1 MAVTFKLRVKTIKG
15 KMIIAVL
22 TLSIMPLVLLG
33 IFSYQVSRNAI
44 FQQVEKIHDYNI
56 HTYDKNIT
64 LIFEN
69 LRQSTN
75 DFLYGKGELNTE
87 KMISLLEKEPGYYE
101 QLSVYRKAS
110 LIKMFKE
117 QVYIM
122 MPNNVQAKEI
132 VLKSLNGVGFR
143 GFYKD
148 GLEQTEVLSGTDY
161 VNYKDLFD
169 EAVQKPNKEIFVNSG
184 SGSFYYMK
192 VIYGLKSFRPIGYL
206 LLTLDSNILQTI
218 LPAGEELNNAAYV
231 VVDTRKSDVPRIV
244 FYAGQMDGLEEK
256 VERYYAEDMKEYES
270 LKIGR
275 VTNMASGWDVL
286 YLVNKNELS
295 ANVSAIRTITEGF
308 VIAIAFIIVLL
319 AIWISRLIN
328 RPLEQ
333 LVSAIRKVGEGK
345 DYVIDEQFGDD
356 EIGRIGNQFKN
367 MVEQNLNL
375 KDRLYRAEIKQK
387 ESELIA
393 LQAQINPHFLYNTLD
408 SIYLMTQMGRAVE
421 AGKMTLALSDM
432 FKISLSK
439 GREFIKVKD
448 EVNHIKNYL
457 YIQKMRYG
465 NKIDYEIEVSDR
477 IMEEQMLKL
486 ILQPIIENSIYH
498 GLEPKGSGGML
509 VISGGRQRGDMVFSI
524 SDNGVGMENEEW
536 KKGYGLMN
544 VMQRIQLYYGDNYGI
559 EIESKVGK
567 GTRVTVCLPVYLEG
581 WIG

>member
-1 MAVTFKLRVKTIKG
+1 M
-15 KMIIAVL
+15 
-22 TLSIMPLVLLG
+22 
-33 IFSYQVSRNAI
+33 
-44 FQQVEKIHDYNI
+44 
-56 HTYDKNIT
+56 
-64 LIFEN
+64 
-69 LRQSTN
+69 
-75 DFLYGKGELNTE
+75 
-87 KMISLLEKEPGYYE
+87 
-101 QLSVYRKAS
+101 
-110 LIKMFKE
+110 
-117 QVYIM
+117 
-122 MPNNVQAKEI
+122 
-132 VLKSLNGVGFR
+132 
-143 GFYKD
+143 
-148 GLEQTEVLSGTDY
+148 
-161 VNYKDLFD
+161 
-169 EAVQKPNKEIFVNSG
+169 
-184 SGSFYYMK
+184 
-192 VIYGLKSFRPIGYL
+192 
-206 LLTLDSNILQTI
+206 
-218 LPAGEELNNAAYV
+218 

-439 GREFIKVKD
+439 GQEFIKVKD

-498 GLEPKGSGGML
+498 GLEPKGSGGMIA
-509 VISGGRQRGDMVFSI
+509 ISGVRQRDDMVFSI

-536 KKGYGLMN
+536 KKGYGLRN

-567 GTRVTVCLPVYLEG
+567 GTRVTVCLPVYSEG

>member
-33 IFSYQVSRNAI
+33 IFSYRVSRNAI

-184 SGSFYYMK
+184 SSSFYYMK

-439 GREFIKVKD
+439 GQEFIKVKD

-498 GLEPKGSGGML
+498 GLEPKGSGGMIA
-509 VISGGRQRGDMVFSI
+509 ISGVRQRDDMVFSI

-536 KKGYGLMN
+536 KKGYGLRN

-567 GTRVTVCLPVYLEG
+567 GTRVTVCLPVYSEG